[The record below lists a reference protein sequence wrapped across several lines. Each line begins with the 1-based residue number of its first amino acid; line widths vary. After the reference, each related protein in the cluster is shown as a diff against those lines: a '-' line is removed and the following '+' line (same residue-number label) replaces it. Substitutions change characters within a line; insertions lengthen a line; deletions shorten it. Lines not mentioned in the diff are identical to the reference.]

1 MSRERAPDSV
11 PESLAGPPHGACNWG
26 RWRLR
31 GPGLLGLAWSG
42 PASAL
47 GESAVAALPSV
58 AAGPWLSG
66 LAFAALAAGWGLWR
80 WRRDSR
86 QKGARF
92 QQAKAD
98 LRLAA
103 SVFSN
108 MQEGI
113 VIVDPERRIVEV
125 NQAFTRLT
133 GYAREEALGRD
144 PGFLDSARHSPEFH
158 AELWR
163 AAREEG
169 TWRGE
174 VWSRRKNGAV
184 YPQWLSLSAVT
195 DAAGRLLHYIA
206 AFSDIS
212 LLKQH
217 EQRLEYMA
225 YYDALTGIP
234 NRVLL
239 RDRILQGIAQ
249 VRRHGGLLAV
259 CYLDL
264 DGFKPVN
271 DRFGH
276 EVGDVVLVE
285 MAHRIKDGLREG
297 DTVARLG
304 GDEFIVLLRDLVR
317 PEDCSLV
324 LRRMLE
330 RVAEPV
336 QVEGRRLSLSV
347 SAGVSLFPIDDSD
360 PDTLLRH
367 ADQAMFQAK
376 QAGKN
381 RVQVFDPQ
389 ANTRALSRQAALT
402 RFGLALDRGELFLM
416 YQPKVDLRTGRV
428 VGAEALARWHDPER
442 GLVPPTEFV
451 ALLEGHPLSR
461 RLDQWVMEEAL
472 RQATEWGGQGFE
484 LAVSVN
490 VTAQSLQAPGFSE
503 ELAELLSR
511 YPKVEPGRYEI
522 EILESTA
529 LDDID
534 SVSEAMRRC
543 QRLGVRFA
551 LDDFGTGYS
560 SLTYLK
566 RLPAE
571 ALKIDQSFIRDM
583 LEDQEALAIVKGV
596 IGLAQAFH
604 REAVAEGVETPDHGA
619 RLLSLG
625 YHVAQGYGI
634 ARPMPG
640 AELPGWAANWRTP
653 EAWRLAGSAD

>member
-1 MSRERAPDSV
+1 MSMAREPDSV
-11 PESLAGPPHGACNWG
+11 FQTLMVPPRAGSIGWVRRC
-26 RWRLR
+26 RCY
-31 GPGLLGLAWSG
+31 GPGLLGLAWPG
-42 PASAL
+42 AASAF
-47 GESAVAALPSV
+47 GESLAMAPPL
-58 AAGPWLSG
+58 LSEAG
-66 LAFAALAAGWGLWR
+66 LAVTVLAAGWGVWR

-86 QKGARF
+86 QKSQRF
-92 QQAKAD
+92 QKVQAE

-108 MQEGI
+108 VQEGI
-113 VIVDPERRIVEV
+113 VIVDPEGRIAEV
-125 NQAFTRLT
+125 NQAFTRLA
-133 GYAREEALGRD
+133 GYAREEVLGRD
-144 PGFLDSARHSPEFH
+144 PGFLDSARHSPEFY

-163 AAREEG
+163 TAREAG
-169 TWRGE
+169 VWRGE

-184 YPQWLSLSAVT
+184 YPQWLSLSTVN
-195 DAAGRLLHYIA
+195 DAAGQLVHYIA

-239 RDRILQGIAQ
+239 RDRMLQGIANA
-249 VRRHGGLLAV
+249 RRHGGMLAV

-264 DGFKPVN
+264 DGFKPIN

-285 MAHRIKDGLREG
+285 IAHRIKDGLREG

-317 PEDCSLV
+317 VEDCSFV
-324 LRRMLE
+324 LRRILE

-336 QVEGRRLSLSV
+336 QVEERRLSLSV
-347 SAGVSLFPIDDSD
+347 SVGVSLFPIDDAD

-381 RVQVFDPQ
+381 RVQLFDPQ
-389 ANTRALSRQAALT
+389 ANTRALCRQAALA
-402 RFGLALDRGELFLM
+402 RFGLALERGELFLV

-428 VGAEALARWHDPER
+428 VGAEALARWRDPER

-451 ALLEGHPLSR
+451 SLLEGHPLSR
-461 RLDQWVMEEAL
+461 RLDQWVMDEAL
-472 RQATEWGGQGFE
+472 RQATEWAGQGLD

-490 VTAQSLQAPGFSE
+490 VTAQSLQAPDFSE
-503 ELAELLSR
+503 ELAALLAR
-511 YPKVEPGRYEI
+511 YPSVPPARYEI

-529 LDDID
+529 LDDIG

-604 REAVAEGVETPDHGA
+604 REAVAEGVETLGHGT

-625 YHVAQGYGI
+625 YHIAQGYGI

-640 AELPGWAANWRTP
+640 AELPGWAADWQAP
-653 EAWRLAGSAD
+653 EAWRSTDSAG